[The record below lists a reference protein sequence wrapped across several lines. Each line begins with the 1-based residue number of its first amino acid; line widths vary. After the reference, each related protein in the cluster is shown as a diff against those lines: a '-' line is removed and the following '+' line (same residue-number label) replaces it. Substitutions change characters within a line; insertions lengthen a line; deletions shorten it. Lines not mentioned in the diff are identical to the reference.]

1 MNICSKMKILI
12 VDDDAPSRE
21 FMSAILDK
29 CENLNIASSGKE
41 AVNMIMAAIN
51 VKKPYDLI
59 LLDISM
65 PNMCGIEVLT
75 ILRSAERLANLEN
88 YTNVIMTTGLED
100 EKTILKAFKSG
111 CDAYLLKPIIV
122 VELIDKIENIMGI
135 K

>member
-1 MNICSKMKILI
+1 MKILI